1 MDPNLC
7 LEAPGLILSN
17 CDASNPNQKW
27 ARGSGGAI
35 VSHGEGGCITTPGHH
50 PAGPAPPP
58 PAPPQVP
65 LNNHSIA
72 VQINGN
78 DHCEPTTSSR
88 QQQLVDQ
95 NKPGGCVVRL
105 SCLAD
110 VVDTIIWQYTHL
122 GVEINGAANF
132 LDGVHAWG
140 SGTARF
146 TYLCAPVAH

>member
-1 MDPNLC
+1 MNPNLC

-17 CDASNPNQKW
+17 CDASNPNQRW

-50 PAGPAPPP
+50 PAGPAPP

-88 QQQLVDQ
+88 QQQLCRPKQ
-95 NKPGGCVVRL
+95 
-105 SCLAD
+105 
-110 VVDTIIWQYTHL
+110 T
-122 GVEINGAANF
+122 
-132 LDGVHAWG
+132 
-140 SGTARF
+140 
-146 TYLCAPVAH
+146 